1 MVLRVL
7 GLIVALLLG
16 AIGFLHIYWAV
27 GGRWASE
34 VVIPE
39 SKQLPA
45 FLPSRATTLAVA
57 LALMIASWIVVG
69 QLGFVNTGLP
79 SWLFEWGTRVLA
91 AVFFLRAVGEFRLV
105 GFFKRVHNT
114 RFAQWDTFLFSP
126 LCLFMALVLMLLA
139 K

>member
-7 GLIVALLLG
+7 GLIVVLLLG
-16 AIGFLHIYWAV
+16 AIGFLHIYWAL

-45 FLPSRATTLAVA
+45 FLPSPAMTLAVA
-57 LALMIASWIVVG
+57 CALMIAAGIVVG
-69 QLGFVNTGLP
+69 QLGLVSTGLP

-91 AVFFLRAVGEFRLV
+91 AVFFLRAIGEFRLV
-105 GFFKRVHNT
+105 GFFKRVRNT
-114 RFAQWDTFLFSP
+114 RFARWDTLLFSP
-126 LCLFMALVLMLLA
+126 LCLFMALVLMLIA
-139 K
+139 S